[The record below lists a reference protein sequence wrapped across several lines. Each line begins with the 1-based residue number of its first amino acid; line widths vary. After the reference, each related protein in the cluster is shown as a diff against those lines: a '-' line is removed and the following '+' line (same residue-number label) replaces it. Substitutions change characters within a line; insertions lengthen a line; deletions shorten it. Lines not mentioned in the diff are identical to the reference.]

1 MNRKIRRLGPVVLLA
16 GLGVVAS
23 GCGINTGLAGPNLE
37 GGGVSFDPV
46 VYTPTDITLDQNRL
60 VFTGPSLDPGA
71 ATVDF
76 PKLNTGRIWFSI
88 I

>member
-46 VYTPTDITLDQNRL
+46 VYTPTDVTLDQNGL
-60 VFTGPSLDPGA
+60 VVTGPSIDPGGV
-71 ATVDF
+71 TVDI
-76 PKLNTGRIWFSI
+76 PTLNTGNIWFSI